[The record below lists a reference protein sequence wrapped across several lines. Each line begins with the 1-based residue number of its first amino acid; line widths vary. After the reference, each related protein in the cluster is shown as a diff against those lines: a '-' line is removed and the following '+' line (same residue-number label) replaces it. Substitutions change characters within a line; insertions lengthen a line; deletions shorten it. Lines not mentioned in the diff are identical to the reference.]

1 MNSMTMHIL
10 GALVDAA
17 MKSTTFGC
25 RSAVI
30 TRTSS
35 LKPFSIS
42 FVILSEAMTLT
53 ATSVPFHVALCTSPY
68 LPCQVE

>member
-1 MNSMTMHIL
+1 MNSMMMHMV
-10 GALVDAA
+10 GALVHAP

-35 LKPFSIS
+35 LKLRSIT
-42 FVILSEAMTLT
+42 FDAETIFLT
-53 ATSVPFHVALCTSPY
+53 ATSVPFHVAL
-68 LPCQVE
+68 